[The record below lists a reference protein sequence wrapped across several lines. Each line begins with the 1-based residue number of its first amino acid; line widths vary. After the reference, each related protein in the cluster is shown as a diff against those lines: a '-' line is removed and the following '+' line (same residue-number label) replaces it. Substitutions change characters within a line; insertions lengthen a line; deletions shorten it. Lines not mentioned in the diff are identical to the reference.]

1 MIISTDGLLALFVML
16 IIFISAAGY
25 VSKASSESVESLNL
39 KRFTMDSVSTL
50 EKSGEL
56 ERAILKNKPNRL
68 RQFLNKLPNSYCA
81 TINLYSS
88 DDLNNAD
95 MSVAKPSCKTSGEE
109 VVAIKRSFVV
119 RNGSD
124 ANFFVA
130 KMIAWYKVNQ

>member
-16 IIFISAAGY
+16 LLFISAANY

-39 KRFTMDSVSTL
+39 KKVTMDSITTL
-50 EKSGEL
+50 EKSGDL
-56 ERAILKNKPNRL
+56 ERAILKDKPNKI

-88 DDLNNAD
+88 DDLTNAD
-95 MSVAKPSCKTSGEE
+95 MSITKSSCKTSREE

-119 RNGSD
+119 RSGID
-124 ANFFVA
+124 ANFYVA
-130 KMIAWYKVNQ
+130 KMIGWYRVNQ